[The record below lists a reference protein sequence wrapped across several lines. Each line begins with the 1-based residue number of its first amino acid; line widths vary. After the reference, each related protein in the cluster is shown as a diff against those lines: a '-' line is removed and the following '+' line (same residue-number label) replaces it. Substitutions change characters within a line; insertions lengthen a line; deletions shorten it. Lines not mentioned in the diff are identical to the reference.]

1 MRTRWEHR
9 GGVARR
15 VGLVAAVVCALAG
28 GAVAGENSDSR
39 PLGGGAASAAE
50 SRPLGGVGATE
61 VSSGL
66 GLGRTALALGFVVA
80 LAVGAG
86 AVVKRAARAQGG
98 LAAAMGAGGS
108 APSGILEVLG
118 RYPIARG
125 QKLLLL
131 RVDRRVLLLSHVA
144 PGRATRGG
152 GMTTLCEITDPEEVA
167 SILTQARDAEGE
179 SLSARFRAMLAGY
192 GHGEDVPEDEEANEP
207 DPGRVVTLGPVG
219 MGTVPA
225 AQVPDRAELWDDRR
239 IGAAPAV
246 LSSGGG
252 ERGNDAVEAI
262 RRRLE
267 VMRRAA
273 GGAA

>member
-1 MRTRWEHR
+1 MGLRLGQR
-9 GGVARR
+9 GGVVGR
-15 VGLVAAVVCALAG
+15 VGLAAVVVCALAG
-28 GAVAGENSDSR
+28 GAVAGESDARPLGGASAAEGR
-39 PLGGGAASAAE
+39 PLGGGDGAASG
-50 SRPLGGVGATE
+50 GGV
-61 VSSGL
+61 
-66 GLGRTALALGFVVA
+66 GLGRTVLALGFVVG
-80 LAVGAG
+80 LAVAGG

-144 PGRATRGG
+144 PGRASRGG
-152 GMTTLCEITDPEEVA
+152 GLTTLCEITGAEEVA
-167 SILTQARDAEGE
+167 SILMQARDAEGE
-179 SLSARFRAMLAGY
+179 SLSAKFRAMLAGY
-192 GHGEDVPEDEEANEP
+192 GHGEDVPGEEEAEEDP
-207 DPGRVVTLGPVG
+207 TDPGRVVTLGPVG

-225 AQVPDRAELWDDRR
+225 ASQTPDRAELWDDRR
-239 IGAAPAV
+239 IAAVSTPAAD
-246 LSSGGG
+246 
-252 ERGNDAVEAI
+252 RGNDAVEAI

-267 VMRRAA
+267 TMRRAA